1 MTKRLGDIRRPLCH
15 FERSEKSFLLAV
27 RDSRFPHMC
36 RAVPLS
42 SSVFH
47 AASAL
52 SAPSGH
58 LPLEGKAIKFGVS
71 LTYDVFPRSLPKQRK
86 ASTIEE
92 SSPRRQ
98 SYDYTNGHS

>member
-1 MTKRLGDIRRPLCH
+1 MPFSGSAIYKKNRRSAAAVNRLLDTHVLAH
-15 FERSEKSFLLAV
+15 FHTAG
-27 RDSRFPHMC
+27 
-36 RAVPLS
+36 
-42 SSVFH
+42 
-47 AASAL
+47 AL
-52 SAPSGH
+52 SAPSLR
-58 LPLEGKAIKFGVS
+58 LPLEGKAIKFSVS